1 MVDIMTLGLFIDLF
15 ALVTGLASGVAFS
28 IGVIRIKE
36 ASLDVIAVSFYDSG
50 AAVAKELVQQKTDFV
65 FGSTLLF
72 FSFAIQ
78 FASRA
83 IPGLEQ
89 IILPLSRLYGIV
101 LSLTLASILLFLCYF
116 LWQDVSVKRMERI
129 LKLIAEKG

>member
-1 MVDIMTLGLFIDLF
+1 MTLGLFIDLF
-15 ALVTGLASGVAFS
+15 ALVVGLASGVAFS
-28 IGVIRIKE
+28 MGVIRIKE
-36 ASLDVIAVSFYDSG
+36 ASLDIIAVSFYHSG
-50 AAVAKELVQQKTDFV
+50 SAVAKELVQQKTDFI
-65 FGSTLLF
+65 FGSALLF

-89 IILPLSRLYGIV
+89 IVLPFPRLYGV
-101 LSLTLASILLFLCYF
+101 LLSLTLAAIPLFLCYF
-116 LWQDVSVKRMERI
+116 LWQDVSAKRMERI